1 MVHDPRNGS
10 DDHTRFRAESTY
22 CVAHDRLDMYVDV
35 RYALGMRITIEV
47 SDCLRAALLQLAAKE
62 GSKGINQIVEEAL
75 SHYLVALKR
84 RDRDWGKA
92 LKLKGILSS

>member
-62 GSKGINQIVEEAL
+62 DQRVSIRSSRKHYLIIWSHSKGEIETGERL
-75 SHYLVALKR
+75 
-84 RDRDWGKA
+84 
-92 LKLKGILSS
+92 